1 MTELTGLFPLLRGN
15 PAWQAIQ
22 ARLQQT
28 TPLPQLQVPGAARP
42 FVLAALAQEWE
53 GPVLFLTARVDRA
66 WNVAG
71 QLPVWLPDRPVYRFA
86 EPVPHFYERAPW
98 GDAAIRSRIAALA
111 ALHAADGA
119 QRAPIIVCPA
129 RALMQRSMSAEEF
142 AAETLTLRP
151 GMRLPPDALLA
162 HCLRLGYEA
171 GTLAL
176 APGTF
181 SRRGGLVDV
190 FPQASRAPLR
200 VDYFDDEIEQL
211 RRFDP
216 ASQRS
221 LERMEEARITPA
233 REVLPHR
240 ARGLADRLGSW
251 FDSLPGGDSAGPT
264 ADREALE
271 REAPFPTLEQ
281 YLPWL
286 EERPASL
293 LDHAPANALV
303 VVEDWSALRETVAGL
318 EENALK
324 QREES
329 VSAQQMAPDMP
340 LPYLTW
346 DALVEA
352 IEERRPLHLGR
363 PPGAGEVSGPS
374 LRESFAPGPRFGG
387 QLRLMLDD
395 LRRLRRD
402 RRERIVVV
410 TAQAPRLAE
419 LWREQESFIPTLKS
433 LEQEP
438 QPGSLCF
445 VDGALQEGWRLRSDD
460 GDLLLLSD
468 QEIFGWSRPEP
479 RRSRTAPRP
488 RAPDRSY
495 SDLHE
500 GDVVVHVD
508 YGIGRFAGLRR
519 RTLGG
524 TEREYLLVEYE
535 GTDVVFVP
543 IHQADRLTRYVGADN
558 RTPALNRLGRPDWD
572 RVRSKTRKAIQEEA
586 KELLELYAQR
596 AQARR
601 AGFNPDNAWQH
612 ELEASFP
619 FIETEDQLRAVR
631 EVKADMERDFPM
643 DRLICGD
650 VGYGK
655 TEVALRAAFK
665 AVMDGKQVALLVPTT
680 VLAQQHLESFGRR
693 LAPFPVNVEM
703 LSRFRTREEQA
714 ALLPKITSGEI
725 DILIGTHRL
734 LGSDVVFRDLG
745 LLIIDE
751 EQRFGVTHKEHFKR
765 MRTQVDILTLTATP
779 IPRTLYMSLTG
790 VRDISMI
797 QTPPEER
804 LPVITHT
811 GQFDEHLIRQAIL
824 RELERG
830 GQVFYVHN
838 RVRSIDMVRGRLERL
853 APEARC
859 IVGHGQMHERTL
871 ENVMSAFSRGEHD
884 VLVSTS
890 IVENGLDIPNVNTL
904 IVDRADRFGMAQLY
918 QMRGRVGRGARQAWA
933 YFFHGGTGDPGEEA
947 LARLDVLAE
956 NSELGAGLQ
965 IAMRDLELR
974 GAGDILSH
982 RQTGQVSAIGLQL
995 YTRMLSDAV
1004 RGMKEGPQRREE
1016 AGDVRLAI
1024 DLPLPAYLPAAWVHE
1039 MDLRLQIYRRIAG
1052 LTRVE
1057 EVTQIR
1063 EELRDR
1069 FGALPAAVVNLL
1081 YQIEVKLLG
1090 QSAGATAIMLRNNEL
1105 AIRLPWLPTVNRDQL
1120 QRALGKRFRV
1130 TRTAIERQVDV
1141 GQEDWQPLLQ
1151 QLLDRLARLRPGG
1164 QDQRS

>member
-1 MTELTGLFPLLRGN
+1 MTELTGLFPVLRSN
-15 PAWQAIQ
+15 PAWHGLRQQ
-22 ARLQQT
+22 LQQT
-28 TPLPQLQVPGAARP
+28 APLPDLQVISAARP
-42 FVLAALAQEWE
+42 FVLAALAREWD
-53 GPVLFLTARVDRA
+53 GPIVFITARVDRA
-66 WNVAG
+66 WDVAG
-71 QLPVWLPDRPVYRFA
+71 QLPVWLPDRPVHRFA

-98 GDAAIRSRIAALA
+98 GDSAVRSRIAALA
-111 ALHAADGA
+111 ALHAVDTMQGT
-119 QRAPIIVCPA
+119 PIIVCPA

-142 AAETLTLRP
+142 ATETLTLRP

-162 HCLRLGYEA
+162 HCLRLGYA
-171 GTLAL
+171 SSTLAL

-181 SRRGGLVDV
+181 SRRGGLIDI
-190 FPQASRAPLR
+190 FPQAARTPLR

-221 LERMEEARITPA
+221 LERLDEAKVTPV
-233 REVLPHR
+233 REILPHR
-240 ARGLADRLGSW
+240 APGIA
-251 FDSLPGGDSAGPT
+251 DSLTDWFNSLQDGDSSGPR

-271 REAPFPTLEQ
+271 QEAPFPTLEQ

-286 EERPASL
+286 DERPSSL
-293 LDHAPANALV
+293 LDHAPANALI
-303 VVEDWSALRETVAGL
+303 VVEDWSTLRETVNGL

-329 VSAQQMAPDMP
+329 TSAQQIPPDLP

-363 PPGAGEVSGPS
+363 PPGGDEASGLS
-374 LRESFAPGPRFGG
+374 LRECFAPGPRFGG
-387 QLRLMLDD
+387 QLRLMLDG
-395 LRRLRRD
+395 LRQLQRQQQ
-402 RRERIVVV
+402 ERIVVV

-419 LWREQESFIPTLKS
+419 LWREQESFIPTLNS
-433 LEQEP
+433 LEVEP
-438 QPGSLCF
+438 QAGSLCF
-445 VDGALQEGWRLRSDD
+445 VNGALKEGWRLRADE

-479 RRSRTAPRP
+479 RRSQTAARP

-500 GDVVVHVD
+500 GDIVVHVD

-535 GTDVVFVP
+535 GTDMVFVP
-543 IHQADRLTRYVGADN
+543 IHQADRLTRYIGADN
-558 RTPALNRLGRPDWD
+558 RTPTLNRLGRPDWD

-596 AQARR
+596 ARARR
-601 AGFNPDNAWQH
+601 AGFNTDNAWQH

-631 EVKADMERDFPM
+631 DVKADMERDFPM

-665 AVMDGKQVALLVPTT
+665 AVMDGRQVAMLVPTT
-680 VLAQQHLESFGRR
+680 VLAQQHLESFSRR
-693 LAPFPVNVEM
+693 LAPFPVKVEM

-714 ALLPKITSGEI
+714 ELLPKVTSGEI

-734 LGSDVVFRDLG
+734 LGADVVFRDLG

-765 MRTQVDILTLTATP
+765 LRTQVDVLTLTATP

-811 GQFDEHLIRQAIL
+811 GHFDEHMTRQAIL

-853 APEARC
+853 VPEARC

-871 ENVMSAFSRGEHD
+871 ENVMRTFARGEHD

-947 LARLDVLAE
+947 LARLDILAE
-956 NSELGAGLQ
+956 NSDLGAGLQ

-982 RQTGQVSAIGLQL
+982 RQTGQVTAVGLQL
-995 YTRMLSDAV
+995 YTRMLADAV
-1004 RGMKEGPQRREE
+1004 RGLKEGPQR
-1016 AGDVRLAI
+1016 GDSVGDARLAI
-1024 DLPLPAYLPAAWVHE
+1024 DLPLPAYLPSAWIHE
-1039 MDLRLQIYRRIAG
+1039 MELRLQIYRRIAG
-1052 LTRVE
+1052 LTREE
-1057 EVTQIR
+1057 EVAEIR

-1081 YQIEVKLLG
+1081 YQIELKLLG
-1090 QSAGATAIMLRNNEL
+1090 QSAGATAITLRNNEL
-1105 AIRLPWLPTVNRDQL
+1105 GIRLPWLPTINREQL
-1120 QRALGKRFRV
+1120 QRALGGPFRV
-1130 TRTAIERQVDV
+1130 TRTSVEGDVDV
-1141 GQEDWQPLLQ
+1141 GHVDWQPLLKQ
-1151 QLLDRLARLRPGG
+1151 TLDRLARLRPA
-1164 QDQRS
+1164 DTD

>member
-1 MTELTGLFPLLRGN
+1 MTELTGLFPLLRSI
-15 PAWQAIQ
+15 PAWQ
-22 ARLQQT
+22 RLQERLQHT
-28 TPLPQLQVPGAARP
+28 STLPDLQVISAARP
-42 FVLAALAQEWE
+42 FVLAALAQEWD

-111 ALHAADGA
+111 ALHAANGT
-119 QRAPIIVCPA
+119 RGAPIIVGPA

-151 GMRLPPDALLA
+151 GMRLSPDALLA
-162 HCLRLGYEA
+162 HCLRLGYA
-171 GTLAL
+171 ASTLAL
-176 APGTF
+176 SPGSF
-181 SRRGGLVDV
+181 SRRGGLIDI
-190 FPQASRAPLR
+190 FPQASRTPLR

-221 LERMEEARITPA
+221 LERLEEAKVTPA

-240 ARGLADRLGSW
+240 ARSLAARLGGW
-251 FDSLPGGDSAGPT
+251 FDSLPKADSSGPLG
-264 ADREALE
+264 DREALE
-271 REAPFPTLEQ
+271 QETLFPALEQ

-286 EERPASL
+286 DERPASL

-303 VVEDWSALRETVAGL
+303 VVEDWSTLRETVAGL

-324 QREES
+324 QRGES
-329 VSAQQMAPDMP
+329 VSANQIAPDIP

-352 IEERRPLHLGR
+352 IEERRHIHLGR
-363 PPGAGEVSGPS
+363 PPGGDETSVFS
-374 LRESFAPGPRFGG
+374 LRECFAPGPRFGG

-395 LRRLRRD
+395 LRQLRRE
-402 RRERIVVV
+402 RQERIVVV
-410 TAQAPRLAE
+410 TAQAPRLAA

-433 LEQEP
+433 LEQVP

-445 VDGALQEGWRLRSDD
+445 VDGALQEGWRLRPDD

-479 RRSRTAPRP
+479 RRSQTAPRP

-495 SDLHE
+495 SDLHD
-500 GDVVVHVD
+500 GDIVVHID
-508 YGIGRFAGLRR
+508 YGFGRFAGLRR

-535 GTDVVFVP
+535 GTDMVFVP
-543 IHQADRLTRYVGADN
+543 IHQADRLTRYIGADN

-586 KELLELYAQR
+586 KELLELYARR

-665 AVMDGKQVALLVPTT
+665 AVMDGKQVAMLVPTT
-680 VLAQQHLESFGRR
+680 VLAQQHLESFSRR
-693 LAPFPVNVEM
+693 LVPFPVKVEM
-703 LSRFRTREEQA
+703 LSRFRTRDEQA
-714 ALLPKITSGEI
+714 VLLPRITSGEI
-725 DILIGTHRL
+725 DIVIGTHRL

-765 MRTQVDILTLTATP
+765 LRTQVDILTLTATP

-811 GQFDEHLIRQAIL
+811 GQIDELLMRQAIL

-853 APEARC
+853 VPEARC
-859 IVGHGQMHERTL
+859 VVGHGQMHERSL
-871 ENVMSAFSRGEHD
+871 ESVMSAFSRGEHD

-947 LARLDVLAE
+947 LARLDILAE

-982 RQTGQVSAIGLQL
+982 RQTGQVSAVGLQL

-1004 RGMKEGPQRREE
+1004 RGMKEGSQRREGT
-1016 AGDVRLAI
+1016 GDARLAI

-1039 MDLRLQIYRRIAG
+1039 MELRLQIYRRIAG
-1052 LTRVE
+1052 LTHKE
-1057 EVTQIR
+1057 EVMQIR

-1069 FGALPAAVVNLL
+1069 FGALPPAVVNLL
-1081 YQIEVKLLG
+1081 YQIDVKLLG
-1090 QSAGATAIMLRNNEL
+1090 QSAGATAITLRNHEL

-1120 QRALGKRFRV
+1120 QRALGVQFRV
-1130 TRTAIERQVDV
+1130 TRTAVERDVDV
-1141 GQEDWQPLLQ
+1141 GQEDWQSMLQ
-1151 QLLDRLARLRPGG
+1151 QLLERMARLRPA
-1164 QDQRS
+1164 DDN